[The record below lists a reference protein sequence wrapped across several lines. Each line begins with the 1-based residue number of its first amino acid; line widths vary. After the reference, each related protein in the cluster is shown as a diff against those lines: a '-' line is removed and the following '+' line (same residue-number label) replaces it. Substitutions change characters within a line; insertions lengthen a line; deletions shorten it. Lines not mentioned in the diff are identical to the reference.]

1 MSGSSDEIAFSVS
14 LSGNMFSC
22 VSQISSIF
30 MLCKHAMVDCELSTQ
45 ILTHRFPSIVPPRM
59 EWNVDYVLNMMLLH
73 FKEQNANHSTLNIY
87 YCLDLGLSWMYRIY
101 IIYKTRLFNS
111 RRHTKGI
118 NYVINLPVIVFYVHI
133 NRKKM
138 VRHHNRTTILQK

>member
-1 MSGSSDEIAFSVS
+1 
-14 LSGNMFSC
+14 
-22 VSQISSIF
+22 

-87 YCLDLGLSWMYRIY
+87 YCLDLGLS
-101 IIYKTRLFNS
+101 
-111 RRHTKGI
+111 
-118 NYVINLPVIVFYVHI
+118 
-133 NRKKM
+133 
-138 VRHHNRTTILQK
+138 